1 VGILCIKLDLLP
13 KGNLQLLAERT
24 LNEQL
29 SKEKK
34 FTDLDLL
41 RFYEYS
47 SSWWNEFR
55 QIQNGFEFRNVKI
68 YAESEDEYGL
78 VIKRDRIENMG
89 KEN

>member
-1 VGILCIKLDLLP
+1 LP

-78 VIKRDRIENMG
+78 VIIKRDRRENMG